1 MKQVFEKHGAPYWQK
16 KKKKVLFWK
25 QYVKKLCDGGKVI

>member
-1 MKQVFEKHGAPYWQK
+1 MKQVFEKHWAPYWQ
-16 KKKKVLFWK
+16 KKKVLFWK